1 MKKIVITFITVIFIV
16 ALQSSFTYAASSDSW
31 VKDAFSATSTFLNEN
46 PTDTIGISK
55 PFKLFKNL
63 IKAINKVLLVALAGM
78 SIIALSITG
87 IKYILSSSSPD
98 RQGEAKKSLKTIFIG
113 MIIGFGA
120 FTIWNIAISIIN
132 IIIDTFAE
140 A

>member
-31 VKDAFSATSTFLNEN
+31 VKDAFSATSRFLNEN
-46 PTDTIGISK
+46 ATDTIGISK
-55 PFKLFKNL
+55 PFELFKNL

-132 IIIDTFAE
+132 IIIGTFVE

>member
-16 ALQSSFTYAASSDSW
+16 ALQSSFTYAASNDSW
-31 VKDAFSATSTFLNEN
+31 VKDAFSATSTFLNEET
-46 PTDTIGISK
+46 TDTIGISK
-55 PFKLFKNL
+55 PFKLFKDL

>member
-113 MIIGFGA
+113 MTMSLCLFIISF
-120 FTIWNIAISIIN
+120 I
-132 IIIDTFAE
+132 
-140 A
+140 

>member
-46 PTDTIGISK
+46 TTDTIGISK

>member
-46 PTDTIGISK
+46 TTDTIGISK

-120 FTIWNIAISIIN
+120 FTISIIN

>member
-31 VKDAFSATSTFLNEN
+31 VKDAFSATSRFLNEN
-46 PTDTIGISK
+46 ATDTIGISK
-55 PFKLFKNL
+55 PFKLFKDL